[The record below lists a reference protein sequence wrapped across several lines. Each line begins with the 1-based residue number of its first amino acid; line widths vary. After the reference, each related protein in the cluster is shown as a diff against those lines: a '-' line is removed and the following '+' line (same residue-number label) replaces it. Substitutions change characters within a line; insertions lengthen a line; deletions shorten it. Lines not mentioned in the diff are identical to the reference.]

1 MKRRDMV
8 LDGLAFVITV
18 VLAGVLRWEAGDL
31 IWGLWVS
38 SLCVGYAYI
47 VTSIVMGV
55 LQAEGPGR
63 IVMGALGLFLLAFF
77 SVHFGMFHFIHS
89 VFLNG
94 FFPLIE
100 EGRGFPNIFAV
111 LATAWTRYWPIVV
124 TTFISRWSDFPF
136 KRTVSLAGGETMMK
150 PYANVVRMHLL
161 IFVFAGLHAAKMS
174 QYAVY
179 PVLFAYFFPWGAVI
193 KEARSTR

>member
-1 MKRRDMV
+1 MF
-8 LDGLAFVITV
+8 LDGLAFAVTV
-18 VLAGVLRWEAGDL
+18 VLAAVLRWEAGDL

-100 EGRGFPNIFAV
+100 EGHGFPNIFAV
-111 LATAWTRYWPIVV
+111 LATAWCQYWPLVI

-136 KRTVSLAGGETMMK
+136 NREVNLAGGETMMR

-179 PVLFAYFFPWGAVI
+179 PVLLAYFFPWGAMI
-193 KEARSTR
+193 SQTRRPHSTP